1 MTHAHGMA
9 TDEQMPGARPAL
21 TQKQV
26 LGLLLALALVAGLA
40 DPRTMGQVSHLVSD
54 MVVELSFT
62 FLAFY
67 WYRLDSDARQYRRS
81 LLLNAAVIGVGTV
94 AVPYYLLRS
103 RPRGQK
109 GRAVLRAVGFM
120 LLLSATLAAGLLIH
134 GALA

>member
-9 TDEQMPGARPAL
+9 THEQTAGERPAL
-21 TQKQV
+21 TQRQV
-26 LGLLLALALVAGLA
+26 LGLLLALALAAGLA

-54 MVVELSFT
+54 MVVELSFS

-81 LLLNAAVIGVGTV
+81 LLLNAAVIGLGTV

-103 RPRGQK
+103 RPWGQK

-120 LLLSATLAAGLLIH
+120 LLLSATLAAGLFVH
-134 GALA
+134 AALA